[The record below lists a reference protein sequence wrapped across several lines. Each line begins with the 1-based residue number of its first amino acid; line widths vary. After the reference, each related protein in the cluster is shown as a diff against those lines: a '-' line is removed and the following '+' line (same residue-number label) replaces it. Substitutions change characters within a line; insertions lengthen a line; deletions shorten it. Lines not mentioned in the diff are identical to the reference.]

1 VIDVQR
7 KIIDAQKK
15 RGDKKLFSILLV
27 VDDYA
32 DNPSFTRQSHLLW
45 MLYVRGRHYGI
56 SSISSVQ
63 RYRVLSPIIRTNA
76 TALIVFR
83 LRNVKE
89 YEALAEENSALVS
102 KDRFRE
108 MYEEATSEPYS
119 FLFINSVAKS
129 LDEMFWLRFERP
141 IIP

>member
-1 VIDVQR
+1 MQR
-7 KIIDAQKK
+7 KINDAQKR
-15 RGDKKLFSILLV
+15 RGDHKLFSILIV
-27 VDDYA
+27 IDDFA
-32 DNPSFTRQSHLLW
+32 DNPSFTRQSQLLW

-83 LRNVKE
+83 LRIVRE

-108 MYEEATSEPYS
+108 MYEEATAEPYS
-119 FLFINSVAKS
+119 FLFINSVAKT
-129 LDEMFWLRFERP
+129 LDSMFWIRFERP
-141 IIP
+141 LVP